1 MLRRAVPDRDAVVD
15 LAFAAVLVSIALL
28 GLRTGFLGVEW
39 VVAAWAGLVLGLA
52 VGHLAAV
59 FRWMALTTLLVL
71 AAVYLLLG
79 GPLAVRD
86 SLVVGVVPTPQ
97 TFVDLA
103 TWAVTGWK
111 QWLTLLPPV
120 DARGPVLALPWLA
133 GLLGGALTLGVA
145 RRWASVP
152 LSALAPLGLLAASIA
167 LGTLEP
173 AAVLVQGVG
182 FAAVLVGW
190 LVVRSHRTRAP
201 IQNGAGA
208 RARVITGAGLAVVA
222 LLGGFFAGPLLPGYA
237 AAERREV
244 VRTALV
250 PPFDVSQYPSPLP
263 GYRQYTEPND
273 ADLYDEVV
281 LRVRGL
287 PQGQVVRFATLD
299 RYDGLVWG
307 AADRSA
313 DGVPFQQVGSR
324 IAASGRG
331 TPVEVEVSVPDGGYR
346 GTWLPTVGAPTRIEF
361 DGPRADDLAGAL
373 WLNTDTDTAIVPAG
387 LVGGET
393 YRMAALVR
401 PRPPPSCPR
410 TSTWPR
416 APRPASTSTS
426 STPGSMPGRAAPR
439 EAPGPSCGPSRP
451 RCAPRARTP
460 TVAPRTASRRS
471 TCPGT
476 PCRGSPG
483 SSGRASSRA
492 TTSST
497 RPRSRW
503 SVSASASRPASSWGR
518 CRRRAATCAARTCTP
533 GSRSASVTARGSRS
547 AADTFVPSRDKT
559 PSEQQLR
566 TEEQQVGAQ
575 VPPPAGVSPPSV
587 LQGPD
592 QAQNATD
599 VTKRKKSPFDVAAWP
614 LWLKILVVRGA
625 RPAAPRRAVRP
636 GAAAAQGAPPSA
648 PCVPRAGARPG
659 LVGVARPGRRDPLAR
674 GGRPAWSH
682 PARTGRRHRRRGR
695 GLARGRRSH
704 AGRDGR
710 GRRAPRGR
718 GVGGGGRGGRGR
730 DRVRSRGRRPCGRHG
745 GAHPGR
751 GGPFDDARRAGRW
764 ARLRSDADP
773 RPLLVGRERT
783 SPAPGGGVCGS
794 APRRG
799 SAVPSQQIRSAGD
812 QGRCRTGDRLRGEP
826 RRSIMKRTL
835 TSLLAASTLTA
846 GVIAVAPWRPR
857 PPAHGPPSRR
867 RSLWRDLARQRVDD
881 LPGEGPRPDEVR
893 RLELG
898 LG

>member
-1 MLRRAVPDRDAVVD
+1 MSGPAGGPAAQAPPSLATALRGGARRAPRDPGAPSVLRRAVPDRDALVD

-52 VGHLAAV
+52 VGHLAAA
-59 FRWMALTTLLVL
+59 FRWMALTTFLVL
-71 AAVYLLLG
+71 VAGYLLLG

-86 SLVVGVVPTPQ
+86 SLVAGVVPTPQ
-97 TFVDLA
+97 TFADLA

-208 RARVITGAGLAVVA
+208 RARVLTGAGLAVVA

-250 PPFDVSQYPSPLP
+250 PPFDVSQFPSPLP
-263 GYRQYTEPND
+263 GYRQYTEPNE

-331 TPVEVEVSVPDGGYR
+331 TPVEVEVAVPDGGYR

-373 WLNTDTDTAIVPAG
+373 WLNTDTATALVPAG

-393 YRMAALVR
+393 YRMSALV
-401 PRPPPSCPR
+401 P
-410 TSTWPR
+410 
-416 APRPASTSTS
+416 
-426 STPGSMPGRAAPR
+426 AAPAAELPEDLDVASGASAGVDVDFLDSR
-439 EAPGPSCGPSRP
+439 IDAWTSRAEGGSWAKLRAFATAMRTEGTYTDGGTPNSFEKVYLPGHAMSRLTRFVGSSKLAGNDEQYAATLALVGQRLGIPSRVVMGAVP
-451 RCAPRARTP
+451 EAGGE
-460 TVAPRTASRRS
+460 V
-471 TCPGT
+471 
-476 PCRGSPG
+476 RGKDVHAWVEVRLGDG
-483 SSGRASSRA
+483 SWFPLG
-492 TTSST
+492 
-497 RPRSRW
+497 W
-503 SVSASASRPASSWGR
+503 
-518 CRRRAATCAARTCTP
+518 
-533 GSRSASVTARGSRS
+533 
-547 AADTFVPSRDKT
+547 DTFVPSRDKT

-614 LWLKILVVRGA
+614 LWLKILVFAVLVPLLLAALYVLVLRWLKARRRRRHASHGPVPERAAWVWRDLVAETRSLGVAVPRGMTRREQAWAVDGAVVEAITGTAAPGEVGRFA
-625 RPAAPRRAVRP
+625 RPPEGVVSVVSVAVAIDAVVFGPGDGDPATSAALHARAE
-636 GAAAAQGAPPSA
+636 AA
-648 PCVPRAGARPG
+648 
-659 LVGVARPGRRDPLAR
+659 
-674 GGRPAWSH
+674 
-682 PARTGRRHRRRGR
+682 
-695 GLARGRRSH
+695 RSTL
-704 AGRDGR
+704 
-710 GRRAPRGR
+710 
-718 GVGGGGRGGRGR
+718 
-730 DRVRSRGRRPCGRHG
+730 RSRV
-745 GAHPGR
+745 
-751 GGPFDDARRAGRW
+751 GRW
-764 ARLRSDADP
+764 TRLRSDADP
-773 RPLLVGRERT
+773 RPLLVARERT
-783 SPAPGGGVCGS
+783 APAARRWRRRQVPSPA
-794 APRRG
+794 
-799 SAVPSQQIRSAGD
+799 
-812 QGRCRTGDRLRGEP
+812 
-826 RRSIMKRTL
+826 
-835 TSLLAASTLTA
+835 
-846 GVIAVAPWRPR
+846 
-857 PPAHGPPSRR
+857 
-867 RSLWRDLARQRVDD
+867 
-881 LPGEGPRPDEVR
+881 
-893 RLELG
+893 
-898 LG
+898 